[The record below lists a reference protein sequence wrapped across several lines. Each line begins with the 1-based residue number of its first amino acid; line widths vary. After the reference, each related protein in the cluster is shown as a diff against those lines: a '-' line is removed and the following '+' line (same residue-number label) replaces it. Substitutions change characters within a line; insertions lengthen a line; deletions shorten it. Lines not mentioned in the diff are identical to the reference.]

1 MLSRSGGVSNAKV
14 QEMKSHRESR
24 NTVWRWLLIACA
36 LTVPAR
42 AVAGSTQ
49 TLPPENETAKSSFS
63 TTVQSGCSMFDL
75 PLSSEEA
82 SGSNASSHL
91 RIGFVPSRR
100 ADLEQTIAGYERSK
114 TPFVAFDGKQF
125 VPAGFADDPGLYYF
139 VPAMCRILHT
149 NLDESIFIFYLSI
162 LGIAFAIGAVGFT
175 LILSGWPSRIIGIGW
190 LLIVAVLV
198 YKIGDLYLVEFALP
212 AILVPWGLWWVCGRP
227 NKFRVGFG
235 LFLFF
240 SGFLVAIAQ
249 LLRLSAGP
257 PAIAFMLILLI
268 LCLRASRK
276 WKLVGLSLLVAG
288 FLLPRVYFDHL
299 ASQRDQFLANR
310 PSEFQFGSSRHA
322 FWHFAYMGLGFLH
335 NAYVQGSC
343 DDFNK
348 EKVRSISPDAAYLS
362 VDYDRILKQETLAV
376 VRHHPMFAMFTL
388 AAKLGIVLTSI
399 LVFANIGLLFI
410 KRLPTSLQI
419 ALWTPLLVSTIPLL
433 IIVPLKLYF
442 VGVIAYSTMLGIVA
456 ALRLMTRVGSPPPE
470 ANHYLAGT

>member
-1 MLSRSGGVSNAKV
+1 
-14 QEMKSHRESR
+14 MKSHRESR
-24 NTVWRWLLIACA
+24 NTIWRWLLVACV

-42 AVAGSTQ
+42 AAAGSTQ
-49 TLPPENETAKSSFS
+49 TVPPETAKSSS
-63 TTVQSGCSMFDL
+63 SATPQGGCSMFDL
-75 PLSSEEA
+75 SPSSAEA
-82 SGSNASSHL
+82 PGFNTSSHL

-100 ADLEQTIAGYERSK
+100 TDLEQAIAGYERSK

-139 VPAMCRILHT
+139 VPAMSRILHT

-190 LLIVAVLV
+190 LLIVTVLV

-212 AILVPWGLWWVCGRP
+212 VVLVPWGLWWVCGKP
-227 NKFRVGFG
+227 NKSRVGLG
-235 LFLFF
+235 LFLFI
-240 SGFLVAIAQ
+240 SGFLVATAQ

-257 PAIAFMLILLI
+257 PAIAFLLILVI

-276 WKLVGLSLLVAG
+276 WKLVGLCILLAG
-288 FLLPRVYFDHL
+288 FLFPRVYFDHL

-310 PSEFQFGSSRHA
+310 PGELHFGSSRYV
-322 FWHFAYMGLGFLH
+322 FWHFAYMGLGFLR

-343 DDFNK
+343 DDFSK
-348 EKVRSISPDAAYLS
+348 EKVRSISSDAAYLS
-362 VDYDRILKQETLAV
+362 ANYDRILKRETLAV
-376 VRHHPMFAMFTL
+376 VRYHPMFAMFTI
-388 AAKLGIVLTSI
+388 AAKLGIVLTTI
-399 LVFANIGLLFI
+399 LVFANVGLLFI
-410 KRLPTSLQI
+410 KRRPPSLQI

-433 IIVPLKLYF
+433 IVVPLKLYF

-456 ALRLMTRVGSPPPE
+456 TLRLTTWVGSPPPE
-470 ANHYLAGT
+470 ANHCLAGA